1 MVAIINKNVVIVEKN
16 LSNSSDDDVYGSISV
31 NTCTIAMANT
41 LITVL
46 ILMQN
51 VCEGL
56 TWYTCHT

>member
-1 MVAIINKNVVIVEKN
+1 MNMNVVIAEKN
-16 LSNSSDDDVYGSISV
+16 LSNSSDDDAYDSISV
-31 NTCTIAMANT
+31 NTCTIAMGNT